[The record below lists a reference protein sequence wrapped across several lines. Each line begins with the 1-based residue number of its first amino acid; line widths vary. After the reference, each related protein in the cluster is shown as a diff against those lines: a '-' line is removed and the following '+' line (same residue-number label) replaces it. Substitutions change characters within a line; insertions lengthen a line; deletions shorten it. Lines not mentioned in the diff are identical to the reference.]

1 MNAKT
6 RIRYGDIKILKQRNR
21 LRYLNKR
28 LHKHAIV
35 AHYFSSVLDHH
46 NGDL

>member
-21 LRYLNKR
+21 LRYFKQTI
-28 LHKHAIV
+28 A
-35 AHYFSSVLDHH
+35 
-46 NGDL
+46 